1 MNARQRRKSKRN
13 PQASA
18 PKAAPPAPQAPA
30 AQPPLGGE
38 DLIEPVFFKRAEKR
52 REDEEDVFD
61 PVNFRRVD
69 NKWWLDWL
77 FPDGV
82 IPYFITAFVV
92 CHAVWTIGLFIRLA
106 AHDFNDPGSN
116 ALEFLK
122 SREWQMQPLLLF
134 LHFTTLRVFKGIYSR
149 NFEKAF
155 THLTITQAEVLRLRD
170 WIFGRRVNLGAVL
183 IALPFLAYKL
193 FVYLPSDR
201 FLTDFQVNWRGMEAR
216 YLFAI
221 WCVEWVTFG
230 YYLYLLLVGALIT
243 RHVLKKYTFRESVDL
258 VLSERHYS
266 PLFNCTARAGTLVFF
281 FALVHAA
288 YLTYAGAEIADF
300 IGLGVLGALLM
311 VSFGITWAAV
321 RRSLNA
327 GVKEAVEALEKSYRN
342 SRGRL
347 QKMPEV
353 PGIEDDVQRIQT
365 QMKMSLALQQMEY
378 LQSKYEQVGRREMLS
393 MFFRMM
399 APVGTAL
406 ARIIRWGSLLAAL
419 GIGSAALFSE
429 REKSK
434 PADNSERPANAPA
447 GNKAP

>member
-1 MNARQRRKSKRN
+1 MNARQKRKSKRQS
-13 PQASA
+13 QAA
-18 PKAAPPAPQAPA
+18 PVVEAQAPPAPKAERI
-30 AQPPLGGE
+30 GGE
-38 DLIEPVFFKRAEKR
+38 DLIEPVFFKQGPTRK
-52 REDEEDVFD
+52 EDEEDVFD
-61 PVNFRRVD
+61 PVNFRRVE

-92 CHAVWTIGLFIRLA
+92 CHVAWTIGLFIRLA
-106 AHDFNDPGSN
+106 ANNFDDAGRH
-116 ALEFLK
+116 ALEFLQ

-134 LHFTTLRVFKGIYSR
+134 LHFTTLRLFKGIYSR

-155 THLTITQAEVLRLRD
+155 GHLNISQPDVIKLRD
-170 WIFGRRVNLGAVL
+170 WIFGRRVNLGAVV

-201 FLTDFQVNWRGMEAR
+201 FFTDFRVDWWGMEAR

-221 WCVEWVTFG
+221 WCVEWMIFG

-243 RHVLKKYTFRESVDL
+243 RHVLKNHQFKESVDL

-300 IGLGVLGALLM
+300 IGLSVLGLLLM

-321 RRSLNA
+321 RKSLST
-327 GVKEAVEALEKSYRN
+327 GVKEAVESLERSYRN

-365 QMKMSLALQQMEY
+365 QMKMSLALQQLEY
-378 LQSKYEQVGRREMLS
+378 LQTKYEQVGRREMLG

-399 APVGTAL
+399 APVGTVL
-406 ARIIRWGSLLAAL
+406 ARVIRWGSLLAAL

-429 REKSK
+429 RDKLK
-434 PADNSERPANAPA
+434 PTTTNKEPASNSSAR
-447 GNKAP
+447 

>member
-1 MNARQRRKSKRN
+1 MNARQRRKSKR
-13 PQASA
+13 QSQ
-18 PKAAPPAPQAPA
+18 AAPPQAQSAPA
-30 AQPPLGGE
+30 PSAVEPRIGGE
-38 DLIEPVFFKRAEKR
+38 DLIEPVFFKQAPTRK
-52 REDEEDVFD
+52 EDEEDVFD
-61 PVNFRRVD
+61 PVNFRRVE

-92 CHAVWTIGLFIRLA
+92 CHVAWTIGLFTRLA
-106 AHDFNDPGSN
+106 ANNFNDAGTH
-116 ALEFLK
+116 ALDFLQ

-134 LHFTTLRVFKGIYSR
+134 LHFTTLRLFKGIYSR

-155 THLTITQAEVLRLRD
+155 SHLNISQPDVLKLRD

-193 FVYLPSDR
+193 FGYLPSDR
-201 FLTDFQVNWRGMEAR
+201 FLQDFRVDWWGMEAR

-221 WCVEWVTFG
+221 WCVEWMIFG

-243 RHVLKKYTFRESVDL
+243 RHVLKNHQFKESVDL

-300 IGLGVLGALLM
+300 VGLGVLGLLLM

-321 RRSLNA
+321 RKSLST
-327 GVKEAVEALEKSYRN
+327 GVKEAVESLEKSYRN

-365 QMKMSLALQQMEY
+365 QMKMSLALQQLEY
-378 LQSKYEQVGRREMLS
+378 LQTKYEQVGRREMLG

-399 APVGTAL
+399 APVGTAV
-406 ARIIRWGSLLAAL
+406 ARVIRWGSLLAAL

-429 REKSK
+429 RDKFKAPSVNTEK
-434 PADNSERPANAPA
+434 PPANATR
-447 GNKAP
+447 